1 MISFKRLTP
10 LLMALL
16 MCLSLAAC
24 SSSDDPEAG
33 NDWRTTGIVVGSGT
47 ITHDGDSVDVLVTIS
62 SESAAFYRDEAEQ
75 ILFDSVSFPVAIPD
89 AKDAFTAIS
98 FDDLSADGESDVYI
112 RFEHENGDST
122 ELVWIWDPD
131 ERYVFSED
139 LSSVSIAGGSYFE
152 DNDLYANAAV
162 DNGSY
167 LLENGVCSYA
177 NLGDGY
183 TVGDCYWEVKMIS
196 DQTHDGIREL
206 EFDAVCY
213 VPKDS
218 VGSFSGDYI
227 TNTDSELYDEY
238 TGMWLT
244 AASSYGNSERGDN
257 YYLHTVS
264 ANGKTYDI
272 EFAYSTD
279 WQNNVDNWASVLT
292 KSYVV
297 YLPEDYDGLIFAAE
311 TQPDNYKD
319 SAKRMQL
326 DSISPE
332 ACLMD
337 IVTLDARSSLYFD
350 IC

>member
-24 SSSDDPEAG
+24 SSNDDPEAG
-33 NDWRTTGIVVGSGT
+33 GDWRTTGIVVGSGT

-62 SESAAFYRDEAEQ
+62 TESAAFYRDEAEQ

-89 AKDAFTAIS
+89 AKDAFTSIS
-98 FDDLSADGESDVYI
+98 FDDLNADGESDVYI
-112 RFEHENGDST
+112 RFDHENGDGT

-131 ERYVFSED
+131 ERYVFRED
-139 LSSVSIAGGSYFE
+139 LSSDVLGGSTYFD
-152 DNDLYANAAV
+152 DNGLYFSAAA

-206 EFDAVCY
+206 EFDAMCY
-213 VPKDS
+213 VLKDS

-244 AASSYGNSERGDN
+244 AASSYGDSERGDN

-264 ANGKTYDI
+264 ANGKTYEI

-279 WQNNVDNWASVLT
+279 WQNNVGQWDSVLT

-326 DSISPE
+326 DSISPD
-332 ACLMD
+332 ACIMD
-337 IVTLDARSSLYFD
+337 IATLDVHSNLYFD

>member
-1 MISFKRLTP
+1 
-10 LLMALL
+10 
-16 MCLSLAAC
+16 
-24 SSSDDPEAG
+24 
-33 NDWRTTGIVVGSGT
+33 
-47 ITHDGDSVDVLVTIS
+47 
-62 SESAAFYRDEAEQ
+62 
-75 ILFDSVSFPVAIPD
+75 
-89 AKDAFTAIS
+89 
-98 FDDLSADGESDVYI
+98 
-112 RFEHENGDST
+112 
-122 ELVWIWDPD
+122 
-131 ERYVFSED
+131 
-139 LSSVSIAGGSYFE
+139 
-152 DNDLYANAAV
+152 
-162 DNGSY
+162 
-167 LLENGVCSYA
+167 
-177 NLGDGY
+177 
-183 TVGDCYWEVKMIS
+183 MIS

-227 TNTDSELYDEY
+227 TNTDSELYDAY

-244 AASSYGNSERGDN
+244 AASSYGDSERGDN

-279 WQNNVDNWASVLT
+279 WQNNVGQWDSVLT

-332 ACLMD
+332 ASLLD
-337 IVTLDARSSLYFD
+337 IVTLDAHSSLYFD

>member
-89 AKDAFTAIS
+89 AKDAFTSIS
-98 FDDLSADGESDVYI
+98 FDDLNADGESDVYI
-112 RFEHENGDST
+112 RFDHENGDGT

-167 LLENGVCSYA
+167 LLESGVCSYA

-244 AASSYGNSERGDN
+244 AASSYGDSERGDN

-279 WQNNVDNWASVLT
+279 WQSNFDKWASVLT

-332 ACLMD
+332 ASLLD
-337 IVTLDARSSLYFD
+337 IVTLNAHSSLYFD

>member
-24 SSSDDPEAG
+24 SSNDDPEAG
-33 NDWRTTGIVVGSGT
+33 GDWRTTGIVVGSGT
-47 ITHDGDSVDVLVTIS
+47 ITHGGESVDVLVTIS
-62 SESAAFYRDEAEQ
+62 SESAAFYWDEAEQ
-75 ILFDSVSFPVAIPD
+75 VLFDSVSFPVAIPD
-89 AKDAFTAIS
+89 AKDTFTSIS
-98 FDDLSADGESDVYI
+98 FDDLNADGESDVYI
-112 RFEHENGDST
+112 RFDHENGDGT

-152 DNDLYANAAV
+152 DNDLYANAAA

-213 VPKDS
+213 VLKDS

-227 TNTDSELYDEY
+227 TNTDSELYDAY

-332 ACLMD
+332 ASLLD
-337 IVTLDARSSLYFD
+337 IVTLDAHSSLYFD